1 MSEEKTLTITN
12 LQKDLLIKHL
22 NDMNI
27 RLGLIT
33 GEISYLMANIKAVKM
48 LFGEKYKGFDL

>member
-1 MSEEKTLTITN
+1 MTKEETLTITN

-33 GEISYLMANIKAVKM
+33 GEISYLMANIKAVKI
-48 LFGEKYKGFDL
+48 LLGEKI